1 MRRSGTESQSSNS
14 TYRSQTMQLDSAPRD
29 QAAWWGVSL
38 PWELVADR
46 PQPSSGGVGL
56 LFIHTPLFY
65 PKALND
71 KGILM
76 PLISEIVIESQ
87 AS

>member
-1 MRRSGTESQSSNS
+1 
-14 TYRSQTMQLDSAPRD
+14 MQLDSAPRD

-38 PWELVADR
+38 PWELVAAG

-65 PKALND
+65 PKAPND

-76 PLISEIVIESQ
+76 PLISEIVNESQ